1 MILNHIKN
9 SSTCGR
15 KPQTAVKHT
24 IDRPKT
30 KTWYNDNSITHRNH
44 SYSSQSVTTNNQFIN
59 EDNSWLKFSTAL
71 FDDTPELELACEEEM
86 LSESQL
92 QSYPTQ
98 AYDPTAPL
106 PLPAVRKRTSVL
118 KKLTTPDIEILHDPD
133 EDFIPSESDDDDD
146 ENYLPEHDRRPYNRT
161 SHVNGSVGRG
171 RGRGGRG
178 HHLTSTNSRL
188 PPSTHFVRPQP
199 EINSHARSKLHSSSS
214 ITDNH
219 RHHNRDS
226 FDIEL
231 ERSYANALLRY
242 YGTRNGQTINSSD
255 YGDYRIKCSICGE
268 QSLNNM
274 SFIAHLC
281 SHFEDDLNYI
291 SPFDKIYRRCSVCHD
306 EFSTPFQTLL
316 HKDQEHMI
324 EINEFRCRICQ
335 QNHHSLI
342 DLFTHLNYT
351 HIGLDMPYICD
362 RCNYRTSMYE
372 DMAYHIRQVHKGTQY
387 FFCPYCFQ
395 SVLLPTISNTNIL
408 NSTPA
413 FRHVILH
420 FDRIENSNNKQQRR
434 IESLFKFCNRCTL
447 HVKSLKEHYNYHHSL
462 NINNDEKKSY
472 SNSEENNLLELKRNS
487 YQQMD
492 DSYNH
497 RFYPLKFDRT
507 KQLPMATIR
516 RRQTASNNYE
526 QVHMNNRCYMTGC
539 DFLYSYQEF
548 ILLLHF
554 IAFKT
559 CFFCYCTLI
568 VCLFFCTL

>member
-1 MILNHIKN
+1 MILNRIRN
-9 SSTCGR
+9 SSTSGR
-15 KPQTAVKHT
+15 KPQTAVKQT

-30 KTWYNDNSITHRNH
+30 KTWYNDNSISHRNH
-44 SYSSQSVTTNNQFIN
+44 SYSSQSVTNNNQFIN
-59 EDNSWLKFSTAL
+59 DDNSWLKSSTTL
-71 FDDTPELELACEEEM
+71 FDDTPELELTCEEEM
-86 LSESQL
+86 LGESQL

-118 KKLTTPDIEILHDPD
+118 KKSTTQDIEILQDPD

-199 EINSHARSKLHSSSS
+199 DINSHARSKLHSSSF
-214 ITDNH
+214 TDNH
-219 RHHNRDS
+219 RHHDRDS

-231 ERSYANALLRY
+231 ERSYASALLRY

-372 DMAYHIRQVHKGTQY
+372 DMAYHIRQLHKGTQY

-447 HVKSLKEHYNYHHSL
+447 HVKSLKEHYNYHHLL

-472 SNSEENNLLELKRNS
+472 STYEENNLLELKRNS
-487 YQQMD
+487 YQQMN

-526 QVHMNNRCYMTGC
+526 QVHMNNRW
-539 DFLYSYQEF
+539 YSRR
-548 ILLLHF
+548 
-554 IAFKT
+554 
-559 CFFCYCTLI
+559 
-568 VCLFFCTL
+568 